1 MLRGALVGAPLEF
14 SLYWKQLSEG
24 GSRKREKLFLHIS
37 SYHLAIWILS
47 TGSVGGAGARTRTCR
62 DHSGMFS
69 ILQGLIK
76 GAFFE
81 HLAGIRLC
89 SECIVLLAHLI
100 FTTLPQGKD
109 YSYPFGR

>member
-14 SLYWKQLSEG
+14 SREQLSEVVLE
-24 GSRKREKLFLHIS
+24 REKLFLHIS

-81 HLAGIRLC
+81 HSR
-89 SECIVLLAHLI
+89 HQ
-100 FTTLPQGKD
+100 TL
-109 YSYPFGR
+109 F